1 MKVCPICDT
10 KFDEDVIRFC
20 TKDGTPLVDAEG
32 PSFAHLPSDDVDG
45 PEDETGEITVVRRKE
60 TVPPPP
66 SIDEL
71 NRSVP
76 LTAPFTERIVIP
88 TTDEKEAVRVKT
100 AQVYY
105 PPTTPSDTAKVVAL
119 TVFGTIAV
127 ISLGA
132 LLFWFL
138 QKDRSTNANVNVNTN
153 LGAFNGNLGANNALD
168 NYNFNSV
175 PNYNANYGSSGNANT
190 NFNTNFSV
198 KTPVPSPS
206 AKPSPSATPSPAPDD
221 DPDATPTPRPSPRP
235 AGSPGPPVSPTPRI
249 GPRPTPNP
257 GRTPNDQ

>member
-10 KFDEDVIRFC
+10 KFDDDIIRFC
-20 TKDGTPLVDAEG
+20 TKDGTPLVDAAEPTFIQR
-32 PSFAHLPSDDVDG
+32 PSADIDG

-60 TVPPPP
+60 VVPPPP
-66 SIDEL
+66 SIEEL

-76 LTAPFTERIVIP
+76 VASPVTERIVIP
-88 TTDEKEAVRVKT
+88 TTDDNEQNVRVRA

-105 PPTTPSDTAKVVAL
+105 PPAAPANTAKVVAL

-132 LLFWFL
+132 ILFWLL
-138 QKDRSTNANVNVNTN
+138 QKDKPANSNVNVNTN

-168 NYNFNSV
+168 NFNFNSA
-175 PNYNANYGSSGNANT
+175 PNYNANYGSGANIST
-190 NFNTNFSV
+190 NFNTNFNV
-198 KTPVPSPS
+198 KTPTPTPSP
-206 AKPSPSATPSPAPDD
+206 KPSPSASPSPSPTDD
-221 DPDATPTPRPSPRP
+221 TEATPTPRPSPRP
-235 AGSPGPPVSPTPRI
+235 TGSPRPSVSPTPRM

-257 GRTPNDQ
+257 FSTPN